1 MVIGETILDNY
12 YYSESLGTPSKENIL
27 SVNFLK
33 KDEYIG
39 GALPV
44 ALNISD
50 LSKNVTFVSFY
61 KNKKIIKKIKSKDKK
76 KIKFKFIYKK
86 KYKEIK
92 KNRFIDINTNR
103 KFFEFYEFN
112 NQEFNNPKFF

>member
-39 GALPV
+39 TLPV
-44 ALNISD
+44 ALNISN
-50 LSKNVTFVSFY
+50 LSKNVTLFLFI
-61 KNKKIIKKIKSKDKK
+61 KIKKLLKKLNLKKIKKLNLNFSTKRN
-76 KIKFKFIYKK
+76 
-86 KYKEIK
+86 IK
-92 KNRFIDINTNR
+92 KLRKIDLSI
-103 KFFEFYEFN
+103 
-112 NQEFNNPKFF
+112 

>member
-44 ALNISD
+44 ALNISN

-61 KNKKIIKKIKSKDKK
+61 KDKKIIKKIKSKENKK
-76 KIKFKFIYKK
+76 LNLNFSTKRN
-86 KYKEIK
+86 IK
-92 KNRFIDINTNR
+92 KLRKIDLLI
-103 KFFEFYEFN
+103 
-112 NQEFNNPKFF
+112 